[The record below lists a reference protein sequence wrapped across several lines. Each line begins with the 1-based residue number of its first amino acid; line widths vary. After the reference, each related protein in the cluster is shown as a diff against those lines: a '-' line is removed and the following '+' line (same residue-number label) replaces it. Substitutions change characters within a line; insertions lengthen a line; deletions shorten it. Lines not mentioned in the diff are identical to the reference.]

1 VRGARERSIHIA
13 IDTSGAPLAV
23 AVAAAPTLI
32 KPNRE
37 ELSELVGTDLRTLGA
52 VIDAAV
58 SLQRGGI
65 RIVAVSL
72 GVDGA
77 IVVTADGVWHAQ
89 AAASDVVSTVA
100 AGDCMLA
107 GLLFSLDAGCRAAD
121 ALAEGVRWGTAAVGL
136 PGSQVPTP
144 ADIRDIRVSLTS
156 SPDRELPLAD

>member
-1 VRGARERSIHIA
+1 
-13 IDTSGAPLAV
+13 
-23 AVAAAPTLI
+23 
-32 KPNRE
+32 
-37 ELSELVGTDLRTLGA
+37 
-52 VIDAAV
+52 
-58 SLQRGGI
+58 
-65 RIVAVSL
+65 
-72 GVDGA
+72 
-77 IVVTADGVWHAQ
+77 
-89 AAASDVVSTVA
+89 VVSTVA